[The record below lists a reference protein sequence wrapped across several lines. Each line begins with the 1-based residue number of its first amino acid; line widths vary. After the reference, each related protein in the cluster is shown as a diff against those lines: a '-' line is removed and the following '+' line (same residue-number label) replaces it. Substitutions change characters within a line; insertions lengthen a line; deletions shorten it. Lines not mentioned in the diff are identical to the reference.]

1 MSVFRTKL
9 EARGTQNEQVR
20 KTQPRTDC
28 IDSEIAGKR
37 NEGGLVMGVAKRL
50 GDFLVESQV
59 DFEVVP
65 HPYTQSSS
73 DSAEVA
79 HVDPDRL
86 AKAIVVVTTGP
97 ERKYRLAV
105 LPASSDIDVG
115 ELSDVV
121 GEELE
126 LAQERDLSEL
136 FPDCS
141 FGAIPAVGAAYNLQT
156 VIDSALN
163 THGDVYF
170 EAGDHQDL
178 IRLGGDQF
186 HQIMQGAGVGSFSYP
201 NRRDEFRR

>member
-1 MSVFRTKL
+1 MEKRGIH
-9 EARGTQNEQVR
+9 EEQEEEMRPQADRIEPDAARR
-20 KTQPRTDC
+20 DDR
-28 IDSEIAGKR
+28 
-37 NEGGLVMGVAKRL
+37 GGPVMAVAKRL
-50 GDFLVESQV
+50 GDFLREKGIEY
-59 DFEVVP
+59 EVVP
-65 HPYTQSSS
+65 HPYTKSSS
-73 DSAEVA
+73 ASAEAA

-97 ERKYRLAV
+97 ERKFRLAV

-121 GEELE
+121 GENLE
-126 LAQERDLSEL
+126 LAQEPELARL

-141 FGAIPAVGAAYNLQT
+141 LGAVPAVGAAYDLQT

-178 IRLGGDQF
+178 IRVGGDQF
-186 HQIMQGAGVGSFSYP
+186 HELMTGAGVGSFSYP
-201 NRRDEFRR
+201 VARDEFRR